1 MARGTVLRRR
11 ANTLA
16 CATLRGSG
24 PKAMCSHTM
33 NGVRR
38 LSPAWLDAW
47 QRAPQDAGQTCVEES
62 TMRPALLAAALLL
75 SPTLALAAAATS
87 VDFTRD
93 DWTIACDNTRT
104 CRAAGYQ
111 PDEGEHLPVS
121 VLLTRK
127 AGAGEAVTAELML
140 GQYDEVKL
148 PASLSLQLD
157 QRNLGKLALDGNSGT
172 ASLSSTQVAA
182 LLAALPRSNTIVAL
196 GNDGRRWQL
205 SDKGAS
211 AVLLKMDEFQ
221 GRLGTR
227 GALVRKGDRDES
239 AVLPPLPVPQVREA
253 RLVAAQPGD
262 ARLGTLPALYQALR
276 VTLPAD
282 EQCKGLD
289 TSEAS
294 EPLTITRLSS
304 DKLLVSTDCWMGA
317 YNVGAGY
324 WVINALAPFAPT
336 LVTLLGS
343 DLDGSTILA
352 SHKGRGLGDC
362 YSQASWTWDGR
373 RFVQTSDSTSGLC
386 RLVAAGGAWE
396 LPTLVTEVRQSP

>member
-1 MARGTVLRRR
+1 
-11 ANTLA
+11 
-16 CATLRGSG
+16 
-24 PKAMCSHTM
+24 
-33 NGVRR
+33 
-38 LSPAWLDAW
+38 
-47 QRAPQDAGQTCVEES
+47 
-62 TMRPALLAAALLL
+62 MRPALLVAALLL
-75 SPTLALAAAATS
+75 SPTFVHAAPATS
-87 VDFTRD
+87 VDFTHD
-93 DWTIACDNTRT
+93 DWIIACDNTRT

-148 PASLSLQLD
+148 PASLSLQID
-157 QRNLGKLALDGNSGT
+157 RHNQGKLSLDSKHGT
-172 ASLSSTQVAA
+172 ASLSSAQVAA
-182 LLAALPRSNTIVAL
+182 LLAALPRSSTIVAV

-221 GRLGTR
+221 GRLNTR
-227 GALVRKGDRDES
+227 GALVRKGNRDES
-239 AVLPPLPVPQVREA
+239 AVLPPLPVPQVHEA
-253 RLVAAQPGD
+253 KLVAAQAGD

-276 VTLPAD
+276 ATLSAD
-282 EQCKGLD
+282 DECKGLD

-294 EPLTITRLSS
+294 KPLTITRLSS
-304 DKLLVSTDCWMGA
+304 DKLLVSTGCWMGA
-317 YNVGAGY
+317 YNVGTGL
-324 WVINALAPFAPT
+324 WVINARAPFAPT
-336 LVTLLGS
+336 LVTLQAS

-362 YSQASWTWDGR
+362 YSQARWTWDGR
-373 RFVQTSDSTSGLC
+373 RFVQTSKSTSGLC

-396 LPTLVTEVRQSP
+396 LPTIVADVTK

>member
-1 MARGTVLRRR
+1 
-11 ANTLA
+11 
-16 CATLRGSG
+16 
-24 PKAMCSHTM
+24 
-33 NGVRR
+33 
-38 LSPAWLDAW
+38 
-47 QRAPQDAGQTCVEES
+47 
-62 TMRPALLAAALLL
+62 MRPALLAAALLL
-75 SPTLALAAAATS
+75 SPTFVHAAPATS
-87 VDFTRD
+87 VDFTHD

-140 GQYDEVKL
+140 GQYDELKL
-148 PASLSLQLD
+148 PASLSLQID
-157 QRNLGKLALDGNSGT
+157 QRTQGKLALDSKSGT
-172 ASLSSTQVAA
+172 ASLSSAQVAA
-182 LLAALPRSNTIVAL
+182 LLAALPRSSSIVAL

-227 GALVRKGDRDES
+227 GALVRKGDRDDS
-239 AVLPPLPVPQVREA
+239 AVLPPLPAPQVREA
-253 RLVAAQPGD
+253 RLVAAQAGD

-276 VTLPAD
+276 ATLPAD
-282 EQCKGLD
+282 EECKGLD
-289 TSEAS
+289 TSEAA

-317 YNVGAGY
+317 YNVGTGF
-324 WVINALAPFAPT
+324 WVINARAPFAPSLIT
-336 LVTLLGS
+336 LHAS
-343 DLDGSTILA
+343 DLDGSTIL
-352 SHKGRGLGDC
+352 SSQKGRGLGDC
-362 YSQASWTWDGR
+362 YGEERWTWDGR
-373 RFVQTSDSTSGLC
+373 RFVQTSKSTSGLC

-396 LPTLVTEVRQSP
+396 LPTVVAEVSK

>member
-1 MARGTVLRRR
+1 
-11 ANTLA
+11 
-16 CATLRGSG
+16 
-24 PKAMCSHTM
+24 
-33 NGVRR
+33 
-38 LSPAWLDAW
+38 
-47 QRAPQDAGQTCVEES
+47 
-62 TMRPALLAAALLL
+62 MRHALLAAALLL

-87 VDFTRD
+87 VDFTHD

-140 GQYDEVKL
+140 GQYDETKL
-148 PASLSLQLD
+148 PASLSLQID

-172 ASLSSTQVAA
+172 ASLSSAQVAA
-182 LLAALPRSNTIVAL
+182 LLAALPRSSTIVAL

-253 RLVAAQPGD
+253 RLVATQPGD
-262 ARLGTLPALYQALR
+262 ARLGTLPALYHALR
-276 VTLPAD
+276 VTLPVD

-324 WVINALAPFAPT
+324 WVINARAPFAPT

-396 LPTLVTEVRQSP
+396 LPTLVTEVKQSP

>member
-1 MARGTVLRRR
+1 
-11 ANTLA
+11 
-16 CATLRGSG
+16 
-24 PKAMCSHTM
+24 
-33 NGVRR
+33 
-38 LSPAWLDAW
+38 
-47 QRAPQDAGQTCVEES
+47 
-62 TMRPALLAAALLL
+62 MRPALLAASLLL
-75 SPTLALAAAATS
+75 SSMVAQAAPATS
-87 VDFTRD
+87 VDFTHD
-93 DWTIACDNTRT
+93 DWTIACDNTRI

-127 AGAGEAVTAELML
+127 AGAGQAVTAELML

-148 PASLSLQLD
+148 PASLSLQID

-172 ASLSSTQVAA
+172 ASLSGAQVAA
-182 LLAALPRSNTIVAL
+182 LLAALPRSSTIVAL

-253 RLVAAQPGD
+253 RLAAPQAGD
-262 ARLGTLPALYQALR
+262 ARLATSPTLYQALR
-276 VTLPAD
+276 ASLPAD
-282 EQCKGLD
+282 EQCKGLEPGD
-289 TSEAS
+289 AS

-304 DKLLVSTDCWMGA
+304 DKLLVSTACWTGA
-317 YNVGAGY
+317 YNAGSGF
-324 WVINALAPFAPT
+324 WVVNARAPFAPT
-336 LVTLLGS
+336 LVTLQGS
-343 DLDGSTILA
+343 DLDGATIVA

-362 YSQASWTWDGR
+362 YSHAAWTWDGR
-373 RFVQTSDSTSGLC
+373 RFVQTSESTSGLC
-386 RLVAAGGAWE
+386 RLVSAGGAWE
-396 LPTLVTEVRQSP
+396 LPTVVTEVKPSH